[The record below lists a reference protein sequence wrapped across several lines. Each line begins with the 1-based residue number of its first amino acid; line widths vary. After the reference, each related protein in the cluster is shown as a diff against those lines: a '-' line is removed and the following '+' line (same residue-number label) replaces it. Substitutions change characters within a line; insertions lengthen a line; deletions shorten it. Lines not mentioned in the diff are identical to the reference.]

1 MHAVTFHAVDTQM
14 KCMHKQGVGER
25 SEPHA
30 LLLLLYV
37 RYWYIYVTTWFS
49 PPKSEAQTQLPAWVM
64 VDYTILWTYPQ
75 DLQILHLTATCIYA
89 NSMFQCLFSSPVFG
103 EILQVLELS
112 ETQGNNG
119 KLK

>member
-1 MHAVTFHAVDTQM
+1 MRYMRYMHAIGICNH
-14 KCMHKQGVGER
+14 
-25 SEPHA
+25 
-30 LLLLLYV
+30 L
-37 RYWYIYVTTWFS
+37 
-49 PPKSEAQTQLPAWVM
+49 PKSEAQTQLPAWVM
-64 VDYTILWTYPQ
+64 VDQQIYTILRWTYIPPGF
-75 DLQILHLTATCIYA
+75 TNPSSNCYA

>member
-1 MHAVTFHAVDTQM
+1 MHAI
-14 KCMHKQGVGER
+14 GV
-25 SEPHA
+25 
-30 LLLLLYV
+30 
-37 RYWYIYVTTWFS
+37 YICNHS
-49 PPKSEAQTQLPAWVM
+49 PKSEAQTQLPAWVM
-64 VDYTILWTYPQ
+64 VYRLK
-75 DLQILHLTATCIYA
+75 DLYNFKVDIPPGFTNPSSNCYA

>member
-1 MHAVTFHAVDTQM
+1 MHAIGICNHLV
-14 KCMHKQGVGER
+14 
-25 SEPHA
+25 
-30 LLLLLYV
+30 Y
-37 RYWYIYVTTWFS
+37 

-64 VDYTILWTYPQ
+64 VDQKIYIYNFKVDIPPGFTNPSSN
-75 DLQILHLTATCIYA
+75 CYA